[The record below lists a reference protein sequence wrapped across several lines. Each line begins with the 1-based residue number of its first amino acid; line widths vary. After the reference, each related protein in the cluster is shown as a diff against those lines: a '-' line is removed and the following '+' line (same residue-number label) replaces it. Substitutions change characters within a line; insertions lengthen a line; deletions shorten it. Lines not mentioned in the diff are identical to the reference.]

1 MEPKLRKELLSMER
15 FMVENQ
21 QELGIEPIGTRE
33 REGLRVILW
42 RRVRSHGW
50 LAYDRATD
58 DSPQVHVIRVPK
70 ELPEEPQNAE

>member
-1 MEPKLRKELLSMER
+1 MTPKLRRELLSMER

-21 QELGIEPIGTRE
+21 KELGIEAVGTHE

-50 LAYDRATD
+50 SAYDRATD
-58 DSPQVHVIRVPK
+58 DSPQVHVIRVPR
-70 ELPEEPQNAE
+70 ED